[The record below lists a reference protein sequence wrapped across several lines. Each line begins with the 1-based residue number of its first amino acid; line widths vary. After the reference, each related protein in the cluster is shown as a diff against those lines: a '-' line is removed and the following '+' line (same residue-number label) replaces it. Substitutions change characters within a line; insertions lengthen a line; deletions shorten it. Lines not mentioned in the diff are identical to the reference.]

1 MICSF
6 MEFVFKSMPSAKLG
20 NTSEQTIAIVFRA
33 DLKDGRLVILGVYA
47 CFCWFG

>member
-6 MEFVFKSMPSAKLG
+6 MGFIFKSMPSAKLG
-20 NTSEQTIAIVFRA
+20 NTSEQTIAIVFRT
-33 DLKDGRLVILGVYA
+33 DLKGGILIILGVYA